1 MCVCVRERER
11 ARSGRQ
17 RIGKRNIGKVGGR
30 RREGGSGMD
39 EGIQSTLVSLV
50 N

>member
-17 RIGKRNIGKVGGR
+17 RIGKRNIGKVEGEGGR
-30 RREGGSGMD
+30 EVVGWMRGYRAHWSPW
-39 EGIQSTLVSLV
+39 
-50 N
+50 